1 MKHITTEGFSS
12 LSHEELLAVEGG
24 GFLTDLSA
32 KLATQ
37 LTEVVEVVK
46 DVTSATG
53 QFLKTIVDIIV

>member
-1 MKHITTEGFSS
+1 MKHLSTEGFSS

-37 LTEVVEVVK
+37 LAEVVEVAK
-46 DVTSATG
+46 DITTATG
-53 QFLKTIVDIIV
+53 VFLKTIVDIIV